1 MTRFLF
7 SIALLITSL
16 HVTAQIDSYNQMDA
30 DGNITRVNDQRRN
43 NAKDSTSQ
51 DKEIPKGL
59 KVWTVDNRFGDI
71 RQAIPDTLMHMYPN
85 SIFTSGLRGEY
96 NTTGNLGAPRI
107 SRLFVDRLR
116 DDEQFIFTQP
126 YDYFIVAPDDYHFTN
141 TLSPI
146 TSLTYN
152 TAGDRTNGEDHLTA
166 KFAINAGKK
175 IGVGFKFDYLYGRGF
190 FANQASS
197 HFNYSLHGSYL
208 GERYQAHLLFSTNHQ
223 KNTENGGITD
233 DKYITNP
240 ESFDDNYQT
249 SEIPTVLQQNWN
261 RNDHHHVFLSHR
273 YNVGFNRKVPMTPD
287 EIKAK
292 KFALKAKKEI
302 DATKKTKEALRK
314 AKKEGRKLDP
324 KALEDEKATAG
335 RPDDAVIAG
344 VEPSTTHATDSSRI
358 QVNGQHAADSLLA
371 KTKQAAEDTSW
382 FKNEYVPVTSF
393 IHTLKFDDY
402 KRIYQAYQTPD
413 NFYANNYRL
422 IGPFTGDSI
431 YDDTKHYRVNNTFAI
446 SLLEGFNKWA
456 KSGLKAFVSH
466 ELRYFSLPDS
476 SGTSTY
482 NENSVYVGGQLSKRQ
497 GKTLHYSVTG
507 EVGVAGKDAGKID
520 IEAQTDLNFKL
531 FGDTLR
537 LAAQGFF
544 RRYEPTFYYR
554 HYHGRHFRWD
564 NEDLGA
570 ITHTRIEGLLK
581 YEKTNTTLRVA
592 VDELT
597 NYTYLAQAYQVNEK
611 YQRTGTQ
618 VGVRQSSTPIN
629 VLTLSLGQDVA
640 WGPLHW
646 ESVVTF
652 QNASVQSAIPLP
664 KLNVYSNLYFKFKI
678 AKVLSCHT
686 GADVRYFTKYEAPD
700 YSPALGQFVVQENTE
715 RTILGN
721 YPIVNVYAN
730 FHLKQTRFFVMY
742 SHVNEDSG
750 TRNSFLVPHYPING
764 RILRFGVSWNFFN

>member
-16 HVTAQIDSYNQMDA
+16 HVTAQIDSYNQMDV

-261 RNDHHHVFLSHR
+261 RNDHHHVFLTHR

-292 KFALKAKKEI
+292 KFALKAKKEN
-302 DATKKTKEALRK
+302 DANKKTKEALRK
-314 AKKEGRKLDP
+314 PRKK
-324 KALEDEKATAG
+324 
-335 RPDDAVIAG
+335 
-344 VEPSTTHATDSSRI
+344 VE
-358 QVNGQHAADSLLA
+358 N
-371 KTKQAAEDTSW
+371 W
-382 FKNEYVPVTSF
+382 
-393 IHTLKFDDY
+393 TLRHWKM
-402 KRIYQAYQTPD
+402 
-413 NFYANNYRL
+413 
-422 IGPFTGDSI
+422 
-431 YDDTKHYRVNNTFAI
+431 
-446 SLLEGFNKWA
+446 
-456 KSGLKAFVSH
+456 
-466 ELRYFSLPDS
+466 
-476 SGTSTY
+476 
-482 NENSVYVGGQLSKRQ
+482 KRQ
-497 GKTLHYSVTG
+497 
-507 EVGVAGKDAGKID
+507 
-520 IEAQTDLNFKL
+520 Q
-531 FGDTLR
+531 
-537 LAAQGFF
+537 Q
-544 RRYEPTFYYR
+544 
-554 HYHGRHFRWD
+554 
-564 NEDLGA
+564 EDLMMPS
-570 ITHTRIEGLLK
+570 
-581 YEKTNTTLRVA
+581 LR
-592 VDELT
+592 E
-597 NYTYLAQAYQVNEK
+597 
-611 YQRTGTQ
+611 
-618 VGVRQSSTPIN
+618 
-629 VLTLSLGQDVA
+629 
-640 WGPLHW
+640 
-646 ESVVTF
+646 
-652 QNASVQSAIPLP
+652 
-664 KLNVYSNLYFKFKI
+664 
-678 AKVLSCHT
+678 
-686 GADVRYFTKYEAPD
+686 
-700 YSPALGQFVVQENTE
+700 
-715 RTILGN
+715 
-721 YPIVNVYAN
+721 
-730 FHLKQTRFFVMY
+730 
-742 SHVNEDSG
+742 
-750 TRNSFLVPHYPING
+750 
-764 RILRFGVSWNFFN
+764 